1 MTRGVPAWYQP
12 AMLTLSGITVRL
24 GGHTILDGASSTLV
38 PGSRVGLIGRNG
50 AGKST
55 LMKVIAG
62 EIESDAGTVDMRR
75 GASLGYLAQDVPA
88 GSDTPLE
95 RVLAADEERTRLL
108 EEEATAATNQRI
120 GDIHERLQAIDA
132 YSAPA
137 RAARILAGLGF
148 DEVAQG
154 QTVDSFSGGWR
165 MRIALA
171 ALLFSRPDILLL
183 DEPSNYLDLE
193 AALWLESFL
202 KAYQGTLLV
211 ISHERDLLNS
221 VCDHILH
228 LQGGAVTLYRGNY
241 DSWERQL
248 RERLGQIEAMRAR
261 QERQRAKLMAYVD
274 RWRYKAHTARQA
286 QSRLK
291 ALQRME
297 PVAAAI
303 EDSTLQFDF
312 PDPDTLRP
320 PMILLDDA
328 SVGYAAGQP
337 VLAGLQLRIDPDERI
352 AFLGRNGNGKTTLAR
367 LLSGRLDVMSGSI
380 TSASR
385 LRVGYFAQHQVEEL
399 DPDETPLVHMTRL
412 MPDAAP
418 RFVRAQLGRFG
429 FSGDKVAL
437 PVRQL
442 SGGERARLALALF
455 DQLQPSHGLGGRERE
470 WLEFAALLHDIGV
483 HISYGRHHKHS
494 YYLIK
499 NGDLRGFEPE
509 EVEAIA
515 LVARHHRRGLPK
527 KSRGGYASLPGR
539 HRRTVRTLAAMLRL
553 AEGLDRSHAQSVGS
567 VEIVPGLRD
576 YLLRLTPAGDTELE
590 LWAAQRSVA
599 PLEAILGRIIRFE
612 VDSDTT
618 RAPLR
623 SSRQRR
629 RPAAGSGEAGS
640 RPARR
645 APR

>member
-1 MTRGVPAWYQP
+1 MQACYQP

-24 GGHTILDGASSTLV
+24 GGHTILDGASATLV

-88 GSDTPLE
+88 GSDSPLE

-108 EEEATAATNQRI
+108 EEEASAATNQRI

-148 DEVAQG
+148 DEAAQQ

-171 ALLFSRPDILLL
+171 ALLFSRPDVLLL

-202 KAYQGTLLV
+202 KAYRGTLLV

-241 DSWERQL
+241 DAWERQL

-312 PDPDTLRP
+312 PNPDTLRP

-328 SVGYAAGQP
+328 SVGYADGRP
-337 VLAGLQLRIDPDERI
+337 VLSRLQLRIDPDERI

-367 LLSGRLDVMSGSI
+367 LLSGRLDVMSGSK
-380 TSASR
+380 TAASR

-399 DPDETPLVHMTRL
+399 EPDETPLVHMTRL
-412 MPDAAP
+412 MLDAPP
-418 RFVRAQLGRFG
+418 RRVRAQLGRFG
-429 FSGDKVAL
+429 FSGDKAAL
-437 PVRQL
+437 PVCQL
-442 SGGERARLALALF
+442 SGGERARLALALITR
-455 DQLQPSHGLGGRERE
+455 DAPHLIILDEPTNHLDIEARESLVQALSGYSGAVIMISHDRHLVELTADRLVLVADGKATDFAGNLDDYRNLVLGRDSGSTAPRSRRKDERRRAAVERERTRE
-470 WLEFAALLHDIGV
+470 
-483 HISYGRHHKHS
+483 
-494 YYLIK
+494 
-499 NGDLRGFEPE
+499 LRKAVDKAENDVNE
-509 EVEAIA
+509 
-515 LVARHHRRGLPK
+515 LTR
-527 KSRGGYASLPGR
+527 SRDEIDRILFDPSTHEGT
-539 HRRTVRTLAAMLRL
+539 TV
-553 AEGLDRSHAQSVGS
+553 
-567 VEIVPGLRD
+567 
-576 YLLRLTPAGDTELE
+576 TELM
-590 LWAAQRSVA
+590 A
-599 PLEAILGRIIRFE
+599 
-612 VDSDTT
+612 
-618 RAPLR
+618 
-623 SSRQRR
+623 RR
-629 RPAAGSGEAGS
+629 RKIETALEKAETRWIEAS
-640 RPARR
+640 TTLESATRS
-645 APR
+645 

>member
-1 MTRGVPAWYQP
+1 MPAWYQP
-12 AMLTLSGITVRL
+12 VMLTLSGITVRL
-24 GGHTILDGASSTLV
+24 GGHTILDGASATLI

-55 LMKVIAG
+55 LMKVVAG

-88 GSDTPLE
+88 GSDSPLE
-95 RVLAADEERTRLL
+95 RVLAADVERTRLL
-108 EEEATAATNQRI
+108 EEEAAAATSQRI

-148 DEVAQG
+148 DEAAQQ

-171 ALLFSRPDILLL
+171 ALLFSRPDVLLL

-202 KAYQGTLLV
+202 RGYRGTLLV

-228 LQGGAVTLYRGNY
+228 LQGGEVTLYRGNY
-241 DSWERQL
+241 DAWERQ
-248 RERLGQIEAMRAR
+248 RSERLGQIEAMRAR

-312 PDPDTLRP
+312 PNPDTLRP

-328 SVGYAAGQP
+328 SVGYTAGQP
-337 VLAGLQLRIDPDERI
+337 VLARLQLRIDPDERI

-367 LLSGRLDVMSGSI
+367 LLSGRLGVMGGSM
-380 TSASR
+380 TAASR

-399 DPDETPLVHMTRL
+399 EPGETPLVHMTRL

-418 RFVRAQLGRFG
+418 RRVRAQLGRFG
-429 FSGDKVAL
+429 FSGDKAAL
-437 PVRQL
+437 PVCQL
-442 SGGERARLALALF
+442 SGGERARLALALITR
-455 DQLQPSHGLGGRERE
+455 DAPHLIILDEPTNHLDIEARESLVQALSGYNGAVIMISHDRHLVELTADRLVLVADGKATDFAGNLDDYRSLVLGRDSGSTASRSRRKDERRRAAVERERTRE
-470 WLEFAALLHDIGV
+470 LKKAVDKAE
-483 HISYGRHHKHS
+483 
-494 YYLIK
+494 
-499 NGDLRGFEPE
+499 N
-509 EVEAIA
+509 EVNE
-515 LVARHHRRGLPK
+515 LTR
-527 KSRGGYASLPGR
+527 SRDEIDRILFDPSTHEGT
-539 HRRTVRTLAAMLRL
+539 TV
-553 AEGLDRSHAQSVGS
+553 
-567 VEIVPGLRD
+567 
-576 YLLRLTPAGDTELE
+576 TELM
-590 LWAAQRSVA
+590 
-599 PLEAILGRIIRFE
+599 
-612 VDSDTT
+612 T
-618 RAPLR
+618 
-623 SSRQRR
+623 RR
-629 RPAAGSGEAGS
+629 RKIETALEKAETRWIEAS
-640 RPARR
+640 TTLESATRS
-645 APR
+645 

>member
-1 MTRGVPAWYQP
+1 MSAWYQSV
-12 AMLTLSGITVRL
+12 MLTLSGITVRL
-24 GGHTILDGASSTLV
+24 GSHTILDGASATLF
-38 PGSRVGLIGRNG
+38 PRSRVGLIGRNG

-62 EIESDAGTVDMRR
+62 EIEPDAGTVDMRR

-88 GSDTPLE
+88 GSDSPLE

-108 EEEATAATNQRI
+108 EEEAHAASSQRI

-148 DEVAQG
+148 DEAAQR
-154 QTVDSFSGGWR
+154 QTVRSFSGGWR

-171 ALLFSRPDILLL
+171 ALLFSRPDVLLL

-202 KAYQGTLLV
+202 RAYQGTLLV
-211 ISHERDLLNS
+211 ISHERDLLNG

-228 LQGGAVTLYRGNY
+228 LQGGEVTLYRGNY
-241 DSWERQL
+241 DAWERQL
-248 RERLGQIEAMRAR
+248 SERLGQIEATRAR

-291 ALQRME
+291 ALQRIE

-312 PDPDTLRP
+312 PNPDTLRP

-328 SVGYAAGQP
+328 SVGYTNGQP
-337 VLAGLQLRIDPDERI
+337 VLARLQLRIDPDERI

-367 LLSGRLDVMSGSI
+367 LLSGRLDVMSGSM
-380 TSASR
+380 TAASR

-399 DPDETPLVHMTRL
+399 EPDETPLVHITRL

-418 RFVRAQLGRFG
+418 RRVRAQLGRFG
-429 FSGDKVAL
+429 FSGDKAAL

-442 SGGERARLALALF
+442 SGGERARLALALITR
-455 DQLQPSHGLGGRERE
+455 DAPHLIILDEPTNHLDIEARESLVQALSGYSGAVIMISHDRHLVELTADRLVLVSDGKATDFEGNLDDYRNLVLGRASGSTTSRSRRKDKRRRAAVERERT
-470 WLEFAALLHDIGV
+470 
-483 HISYGRHHKHS
+483 R
-494 YYLIK
+494 
-499 NGDLRGFEPE
+499 DLRKAVDRAEN
-509 EVEAIA
+509 EVNE
-515 LVARHHRRGLPK
+515 LTCARDEIDRILFDP
-527 KSRGGYASLPGR
+527 S
-539 HRRTVRTLAAMLRL
+539 TD
-553 AEGLDRSHAQSVGS
+553 EGTAV
-567 VEIVPGLRD
+567 
-576 YLLRLTPAGDTELE
+576 TELM
-590 LWAAQRSVA
+590 
-599 PLEAILGRIIRFE
+599 
-612 VDSDTT
+612 T
-618 RAPLR
+618 
-623 SSRQRR
+623 RR
-629 RPAAGSGEAGS
+629 RKIERALEKAETRWIEAS
-640 RPARR
+640 TTLESITCS
-645 APR
+645 